1 MIRAVPSFHG
11 EAFEI
16 TITTRK
22 WDVFVLFPFQVIAI
36 FFFAIIV
43 SFEKYFPVLGYFC
56 KKSFHVANLAKF
68 IYMLKIK
75 QLYMLL
81 LNSCKMLHYASNV
94 AKLFAKK
101 YEYAIIIVYLQEA
114 Q

>member
-1 MIRAVPSFHG
+1 
-11 EAFEI
+11 
-16 TITTRK
+16 
-22 WDVFVLFPFQVIAI
+22 
-36 FFFAIIV
+36 
-43 SFEKYFPVLGYFC
+43 
-56 KKSFHVANLAKF
+56 
-68 IYMLKIK
+68 MLKIK